1 MTVKQKT
8 RVISVY
14 LSVKRQNKWINK
26 AESNLKS
33 DFCSLCMW
41 ARCCFY
47 LKVTCCYVIIMWP
60 PVPWQAI
67 PFYLSLHYWGGNRCL
82 IWCYYF
88 LFILLFFALILH
100 MALSRIES
108 VLPQVF
114 SPEWVTAPGMSKS
127 LMGSRQTHIQEMTF
141 TQKVTVR
148 NRADTSHRG
157 CHHIY
162 LIFFILSHVLHLC
175 SF

>member
-67 PFYLSLHYWGGNRCL
+67 PFYLSLHYWGVSFDVIIFYL
-82 IWCYYF
+82 FSYF
-88 LFILLFFALILH
+88 LPWYCTWPSHGLSRSSHKCSLLSGWQRRACQKAWWAADKHTYRRWHLLRRSPSEIVQILH
-100 MALSRIES
+100 IEA
-108 VLPQVF
+108 
-114 SPEWVTAPGMSKS
+114 VT
-127 LMGSRQTHIQEMTF
+127 
-141 TQKVTVR
+141 
-148 NRADTSHRG
+148 
-157 CHHIY
+157 IY
-162 LIFFILSHVLHLC
+162 I
-175 SF
+175 

>member
-1 MTVKQKT
+1 M
-8 RVISVY
+8 S
-14 LSVKRQNKWINK
+14 
-26 AESNLKS
+26 
-33 DFCSLCMW
+33 SLCGPLC
-41 ARCCFY
+41 RGRPSLF
-47 LKVTCCYVIIMWP
+47 TCHCITGVETG
-60 PVPWQAI
+60 VS
-67 PFYLSLHYWGGNRCL
+67 FDV
-82 IWCYYF
+82 F
-88 LFILLFFALILH
+88 LFFLFSYFFALILH